1 MKFNALLVSAA
12 MMVMTLAA
20 CGDDDPV
27 NPDNNQGGNE
37 DTETVEGDVEGT
49 WKANSIILVS
59 GHITV
64 PAGKSL
70 TIEEGVQV
78 IFDDKGV
85 GANHVPVEFTVD
97 GNLYCKGTAE
107 NPANGVYTAG
117 DDAYPQITTNNIK
130 GKYVITN
137 SVLRNGWSDGIY
149 LMGGQAIIA
158 GNTFAANG
166 YDGAEAVN
174 VKAGCTVDVA
184 GNIMFSPNTRIETV
198 QFRPERNARPG

>member
-97 GNLYCKGTAE
+97 GNLYCKGTAHRRW
-107 NPANGVYTAG
+107 
-117 DDAYPQITTNNIK
+117 Q
-130 GKYVITN
+130 
-137 SVLRNGWSDGIY
+137 
-149 LMGGQAIIA
+149 
-158 GNTFAANG
+158 
-166 YDGAEAVN
+166 
-174 VKAGCTVDVA
+174 
-184 GNIMFSPNTRIETV
+184 
-198 QFRPERNARPG
+198 

>member
-107 NPANGVYTAG
+107 NPVLF
-117 DDAYPQITTNNIK
+117 
-130 GKYVITN
+130 
-137 SVLRNGWSDGIY
+137 SVAEENRTKE
-149 LMGGQAIIA
+149 
-158 GNTFAANG
+158 NTFAGLWGGIVASNSCEEMLIDHTVIEYTG
-166 YDGAEAVN
+166 GQVWKVLRLRPMVYIRPVTTLIRRSRLTISRGNMSSLILFFVM
-174 VKAGCTVDVA
+174 AGLTVF
-184 GNIMFSPNTRIETV
+184 I
-198 QFRPERNARPG
+198 

>member
-107 NPANGVYTAG
+107 NPVLF
-117 DDAYPQITTNNIK
+117 
-130 GKYVITN
+130 
-137 SVLRNGWSDGIY
+137 SVAEENRTKE
-149 LMGGQAIIA
+149 
-158 GNTFAANG
+158 NTFAG
-166 YDGAEAVN
+166 LWYRRFEQLRGN
-174 VKAGCTVDVA
+174 VDRPYRYRIYGWPSGGRFSGC
-184 GNIMFSPNTRIETV
+184 GQRCIYGR
-198 QFRPERNARPG
+198 

>member
-78 IFDDKGV
+78 IFDDKG
-85 GANHVPVEFTVD
+85 
-97 GNLYCKGTAE
+97 C
-107 NPANGVYTAG
+107 
-117 DDAYPQITTNNIK
+117 
-130 GKYVITN
+130 VITLP
-137 SVLRNGWSDGIY
+137 STCPDLVDAVLVVELEGTPVVIS
-149 LMGGQAIIA
+149 
-158 GNTFAANG
+158 
-166 YDGAEAVN
+166 
-174 VKAGCTVDVA
+174 
-184 GNIMFSPNTRIETV
+184 
-198 QFRPERNARPG
+198 

>member
-70 TIEEGVQV
+70 TIEKVCRLSLMTKVSE
-78 IFDDKGV
+78 
-85 GANHVPVEFTVD
+85 PTMSLL
-97 GNLYCKGTAE
+97 NL
-107 NPANGVYTAG
+107 
-117 DDAYPQITTNNIK
+117 
-130 GKYVITN
+130 
-137 SVLRNGWSDGIY
+137 R
-149 LMGGQAIIA
+149 
-158 GNTFAANG
+158 
-166 YDGAEAVN
+166 
-174 VKAGCTVDVA
+174 
-184 GNIMFSPNTRIETV
+184 
-198 QFRPERNARPG
+198 

>member
-107 NPANGVYTAG
+107 NPVLF
-117 DDAYPQITTNNIK
+117 
-130 GKYVITN
+130 
-137 SVLRNGWSDGIY
+137 SVAEENRTKE
-149 LMGGQAIIA
+149 
-158 GNTFAANG
+158 NTFAGLWGGIVASNSCEEMLI
-166 YDGAEAVN
+166 DH
-174 VKAGCTVDVA
+174 TV
-184 GNIMFSPNTRIETV
+184 IEYIWGT
-198 QFRPERNARPG
+198 ERNVY

>member
-37 DTETVEGDVEGT
+37 DTETVEGDVERT

-107 NPANGVYTAG
+107 NPVLF
-117 DDAYPQITTNNIK
+117 
-130 GKYVITN
+130 
-137 SVLRNGWSDGIY
+137 SVAEENRTKE
-149 LMGGQAIIA
+149 
-158 GNTFAANG
+158 NTFAGLWGGIVASNSCEEMLIDHTVIEYTG
-166 YDGAEAVN
+166 RQVVDG
-174 VKAGCTVDVA
+174 
-184 GNIMFSPNTRIETV
+184 
-198 QFRPERNARPG
+198 

>member
-64 PAGKSL
+64 PAGKFL
-70 TIEEGVQV
+70 TIEEVCRLSLMTKV
-78 IFDDKGV
+78 SE
-85 GANHVPVEFTVD
+85 PTMSLL
-97 GNLYCKGTAE
+97 NL
-107 NPANGVYTAG
+107 
-117 DDAYPQITTNNIK
+117 
-130 GKYVITN
+130 
-137 SVLRNGWSDGIY
+137 R
-149 LMGGQAIIA
+149 
-158 GNTFAANG
+158 
-166 YDGAEAVN
+166 
-174 VKAGCTVDVA
+174 
-184 GNIMFSPNTRIETV
+184 
-198 QFRPERNARPG
+198 

>member
-1 MKFNALLVSAA
+1 M
-12 MMVMTLAA
+12 
-20 CGDDDPV
+20 
-27 NPDNNQGGNE
+27 
-37 DTETVEGDVEGT
+37 EGDVEGT

-107 NPANGVYTAG
+107 NPVLFSVAEENRTKENTFAGLWGGIVASNSCEEMLIDHTVIEYTGGQVVEGSPAAANGVLSL
-117 DDAYPQITTNNIK
+117 IHI
-130 GKYVITN
+130 
-137 SVLRNGWSDGIY
+137 
-149 LMGGQAIIA
+149 
-158 GNTFAANG
+158 
-166 YDGAEAVN
+166 
-174 VKAGCTVDVA
+174 
-184 GNIMFSPNTRIETV
+184 
-198 QFRPERNARPG
+198 

>member
-1 MKFNALLVSAA
+1 MKIRRLWR
-12 MMVMTLAA
+12 
-20 CGDDDPV
+20 
-27 NPDNNQGGNE
+27 
-37 DTETVEGDVEGT
+37 GDVEGT

-107 NPANGVYTAG
+107 NPVLFSVAEENRTKENTFAGLWGGIVASNSCEEMLIDHTVIEYTGGQVVEGSPAAANGVYTAG
-117 DDAYPQITTNNIK
+117 DDAIRRSRLTISRGNMSSLILFF
-130 GKYVITN
+130 V
-137 SVLRNGWSDGIY
+137 
-149 LMGGQAIIA
+149 MA
-158 GNTFAANG
+158 GL
-166 YDGAEAVN
+166 
-174 VKAGCTVDVA
+174 TVF
-184 GNIMFSPNTRIETV
+184 I
-198 QFRPERNARPG
+198 